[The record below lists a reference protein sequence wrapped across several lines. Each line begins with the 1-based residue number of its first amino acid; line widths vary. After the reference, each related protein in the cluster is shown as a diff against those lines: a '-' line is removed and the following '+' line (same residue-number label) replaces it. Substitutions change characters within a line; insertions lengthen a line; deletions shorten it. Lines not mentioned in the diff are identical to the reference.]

1 MKVGKP
7 VLGALAIIVA
17 FVYQILANTASAYLP
32 KFSWGIFWG
41 AIVAPLIL
49 ATIIISIVQSRHEN
63 KPHTPSTSQESTQS
77 SRKSKTAQHLQ
88 TNNQSVQQPPPSQP
102 FQVEGSIPL
111 NPSQPKIIEEGQP
124 TVEHPALLCFALDVS
139 DTMIDSVIDHAGKTV
154 KRWANIQTVLDRF
167 IYLGAAFVKD
177 PDTRKVLPL
186 YHTIAYGFG
195 FTERAHLL
203 GFSKK
208 PGGTVRDLLAQPS
221 LPTLP
226 SVAQLTDHWD
236 EYKEHLTSKRY
247 TLDLL
252 GTTPLCQVLATIR
265 DRIKGELAQK
275 AFVLPVLLLIV
286 SDGVSTDGDP
296 LPIIAEL
303 QEMGVLTLC
312 CYLGE
317 QDILNAKR
325 LYEGEDSRWSEGA
338 KCMFRMA
345 SVLRN
350 DCYLSRAM
358 FDYLS
363 DTGWHPQEGVRLFA
377 QINHSEALDSFL
389 KVLLSGFMQERN
401 A

>member
-1 MKVGKP
+1 MKISKT
-7 VLGALAIIVA
+7 VLVALAIIVM

-41 AIVAPLIL
+41 AIVAPVIL
-49 ATIIISIVQSRHEN
+49 VTIIISIVQSRYEN
-63 KPHTPSTSQESTQS
+63 KPHALSTSQESTRS
-77 SRKSKTAQHLQ
+77 SRKSKTVQLLQ
-88 TNNQSVQQPPPSQP
+88 NEQSLEQLPSSQP
-102 FQVEGSIPL
+102 FQPEANIPL
-111 NPSQPKIIEEGQP
+111 NPSQPKIVEEGQP
-124 TVEHPALLCFALDVS
+124 TIEYPALLCLALDVS

-177 PDTRKVLPL
+177 PETRKVLPL

-195 FTERAHLL
+195 FVERAYQLR
-203 GFSKK
+203 FSKK
-208 PGGTVRDLLAQPS
+208 PGGAVRDLLAQPS
-221 LPTLP
+221 LPALP

-236 EYKEHLTSKRY
+236 QYKEHLTSKKY
-247 TLDLL
+247 TLDIL
-252 GTTPLCQVLATIR
+252 GTTPLCQALATIR
-265 DRIKGELAQK
+265 DRLKEELTQK
-275 AFVLPVLLLIV
+275 AFVQPVLLLIV
-286 SDGVSTDGDP
+286 SDGGSTDGDP
-296 LPIIAEL
+296 LPIITEL
-303 QEMGVLTLC
+303 HQMEVVTLC

-325 LYEGEDSRWSEGA
+325 LYEVEDSRWSKGA
-338 KCMFRMA
+338 KSMFHMA

-363 DTGWHPQEGVRLFA
+363 DTGWQPQEGARLFA

-401 A
+401 S

>member
-1 MKVGKP
+1 MKAGKT
-7 VLGALAIIVA
+7 VLVALAIIVA
-17 FVYQILANTASAYLP
+17 FFYQILANTASAYLP

-49 ATIIISIVQSRHEN
+49 ATIIISVVQSRHDN
-63 KPHTPSTSQESTQS
+63 KHHTPLAHESVQS
-77 SRKSKTAQHLQ
+77 SPRPKTAQHLP
-88 TNNQSVQQPPPSQP
+88 TSQP
-102 FQVEGSIPL
+102 LQQSLQPL
-111 NPSQPKIIEEGQP
+111 QAERNFSSRLDQPVVIEEDQP
-124 TVEHPALLCFALDVS
+124 TVEHPALLCLALDVS

-154 KRWANIQTVLDRF
+154 KRWADIQTVLDRF

-203 GFSKK
+203 GFSKN
-208 PGGTVRDLLAQPS
+208 PGGTVRDLLVQPL
-221 LPTLP
+221 LPKLP

-236 EYKEHLTSKRY
+236 EYKERLTSRKY

-252 GTTPLCQVLATIR
+252 GTTPLCQALATIR

-275 AFVLPVLLLIV
+275 VFVLPVLLLIV

-296 LPIIAEL
+296 LPIITEL
-303 QEMGVLTLC
+303 HEMGVLTLC

-325 LYEGEDSRWSEGA
+325 LYEVDDSRWSEGA

-350 DCYLSRAM
+350 DSYLSRAM

-363 DTGWHPQEGVRLFA
+363 RTGWHPRVGVRLFA

>member
-1 MKVGKP
+1 VKAGKT
-7 VLGALAIIVA
+7 VLVALAIIVA
-17 FVYQILANTASAYLP
+17 FVYQMLANTASAYLP

-49 ATIIISIVQSRHEN
+49 ATIIISVVQSRHDN
-63 KPHTPSTSQESTQS
+63 KHHTPLAHESAQS
-77 SRKSKTAQHLQ
+77 SPRPKTAQHLP
-88 TNNQSVQQPPPSQP
+88 TSQP
-102 FQVEGSIPL
+102 LQQSLQPL
-111 NPSQPKIIEEGQP
+111 QAERNFSSRLDQPVVIEEDQP
-124 TVEHPALLCFALDVS
+124 TVEHPALLCLALDVS

-154 KRWANIQTVLDRF
+154 KRWADIQTVLDRF

-203 GFSKK
+203 GFSKN
-208 PGGTVRDLLAQPS
+208 PGGTVRDLLVQPL
-221 LPTLP
+221 LPKLP

-236 EYKEHLTSKRY
+236 EYKERLTSRKY

-252 GTTPLCQVLATIR
+252 GTTPLCQALATIR

-275 AFVLPVLLLIV
+275 VFVLPVLLLIV

-296 LPIIAEL
+296 LPIITEL
-303 QEMGVLTLC
+303 HEMGVLTLC

-325 LYEGEDSRWSEGA
+325 LYEVDDSRWSEGA

-350 DCYLSRAM
+350 DSYLSRAM

-363 DTGWHPQEGVRLFA
+363 RTGWHPQVGVRLFA

>member
-1 MKVGKP
+1 MKVGKT
-7 VLGALAIIVA
+7 VLVALAIIVA

-49 ATIIISIVQSRHEN
+49 ATIIISVVQSRHDN
-63 KPHTPSTSQESTQS
+63 KHHTTLAQESVQS
-77 SRKSKTAQHLQ
+77 SQRPKTAQHLL
-88 TNNQSVQQPPPSQP
+88 TSQP
-102 FQVEGSIPL
+102 LQQSL
-111 NPSQPKIIEEGQP
+111 QPIQAERNFSSRLAQPVVIEEDQP
-124 TVEHPALLCFALDVS
+124 TVEHPALLCLALDVS

-154 KRWANIQTVLDRF
+154 KRWADIQTVLDRF

-203 GFSKK
+203 GFSKN
-208 PGGTVRDLLAQPS
+208 PGGTVRDLLAQPL
-221 LPTLP
+221 LPKLP

-236 EYKEHLTSKRY
+236 EYKERLTSRKY

-252 GTTPLCQVLATIR
+252 GTTPLCQALATIR

-275 AFVLPVLLLIV
+275 VFVLPVLLLIV

-296 LPIIAEL
+296 LPIITEL
-303 QEMGVLTLC
+303 HEVGVLTLC

-325 LYEGEDSRWSEGA
+325 LYEVEDSRWSEGA

-345 SVLRN
+345 SVLR
-350 DCYLSRAM
+350 DDSYLSRAM

-363 DTGWHPQEGVRLFA
+363 RTGWHPQVGVRLFA
-377 QINHSEALDSFL
+377 QINHSETLDSFL

>member
-1 MKVGKP
+1 VKAGKT
-7 VLGALAIIVA
+7 VLVALAIIVA

-49 ATIIISIVQSRHEN
+49 ATIIISVVQSRHDN
-63 KPHTPSTSQESTQS
+63 KHHTPLAHESAQS
-77 SRKSKTAQHLQ
+77 SQRPKTAQHLP
-88 TNNQSVQQPPPSQP
+88 TSQSLQQSLQP
-102 FQVEGSIPL
+102 LQAERNFSSRL
-111 NPSQPKIIEEGQP
+111 DQPMVIEEGQP

-226 SVAQLTDHWD
+226 SVAQLTNHWD

-252 GTTPLCQVLATIR
+252 GTTP
-265 DRIKGELAQK
+265 
-275 AFVLPVLLLIV
+275 
-286 SDGVSTDGDP
+286 
-296 LPIIAEL
+296 
-303 QEMGVLTLC
+303 
-312 CYLGE
+312 
-317 QDILNAKR
+317 
-325 LYEGEDSRWSEGA
+325 
-338 KCMFRMA
+338 
-345 SVLRN
+345 
-350 DCYLSRAM
+350 
-358 FDYLS
+358 
-363 DTGWHPQEGVRLFA
+363 
-377 QINHSEALDSFL
+377 
-389 KVLLSGFMQERN
+389 
-401 A
+401 

>member
-1 MKVGKP
+1 VKAGKT
-7 VLGALAIIVA
+7 VLVALAIIVA

-49 ATIIISIVQSRHEN
+49 ATIIISVVQSRHDN
-63 KPHTPSTSQESTQS
+63 KHHTPLAHESAQS
-77 SRKSKTAQHLQ
+77 SPRPKTAQHLP
-88 TNNQSVQQPPPSQP
+88 TSQP
-102 FQVEGSIPL
+102 LQQSLQPL
-111 NPSQPKIIEEGQP
+111 QAERNFSSRLDQPVVIEEDQP
-124 TVEHPALLCFALDVS
+124 TVEHPALLCLALDVS

-154 KRWANIQTVLDRF
+154 KRWADIQTVLDRF

-203 GFSKK
+203 GFSKN
-208 PGGTVRDLLAQPS
+208 PGGPVRDLLVQPL
-221 LPTLP
+221 LPKLP

-236 EYKEHLTSKRY
+236 EYKERLTSRKY

-252 GTTPLCQVLATIR
+252 GTTPLCQALATIR

-275 AFVLPVLLLIV
+275 VFVLPVLLLIV

-296 LPIIAEL
+296 LPIITEL
-303 QEMGVLTLC
+303 HELGVLTLC

-325 LYEGEDSRWSEGA
+325 LYEVEDSRWSEGA

-350 DCYLSRAM
+350 DSYLSRAM

-363 DTGWHPQEGVRLFA
+363 RTGWHPQVGVRLFA

-401 A
+401 T

>member
-1 MKVGKP
+1 MKAGKT
-7 VLGALAIIVA
+7 VLVALAIIVA

-49 ATIIISIVQSRHEN
+49 ATIIISVVQSRHDN
-63 KPHTPSTSQESTQS
+63 KHHTPLAHESARSSQ
-77 SRKSKTAQHLQ
+77 RPKTAQHLP
-88 TNNQSVQQPPPSQP
+88 TSQP
-102 FQVEGSIPL
+102 LQQSLQPL
-111 NPSQPKIIEEGQP
+111 QAERNFSSRLDQPVVIEEDQP
-124 TVEHPALLCFALDVS
+124 TVEHPALLCLALDVS

-154 KRWANIQTVLDRF
+154 KRWADIQTVLDRF

-203 GFSKK
+203 GFSKN
-208 PGGTVRDLLAQPS
+208 PGGTVRDLLVQPL
-221 LPTLP
+221 LPKLP

-236 EYKEHLTSKRY
+236 EYKERLTSRKY

-252 GTTPLCQVLATIR
+252 GTTPLCQALATIR

-275 AFVLPVLLLIV
+275 VFVLPVLLLIV

-296 LPIIAEL
+296 LPIITEL
-303 QEMGVLTLC
+303 HEMGVLTLC

-325 LYEGEDSRWSEGA
+325 LYEVDDSRWSEGA

-350 DCYLSRAM
+350 DSYLSRAM

-363 DTGWHPQEGVRLFA
+363 RTGWLPQVGVRLFA